1 MKKILTGVKP
11 TGDQM
16 HLGNLLGAVLPFKKL
31 AEKNDAAI
39 FIADLHALTS
49 VKNATDLKWNTH
61 EMALTYFSIFG
72 IDTPVHIFR
81 QSDIPLIPKLNW
93 ILNNVTPYSLMLRAH
108 SFKDF
113 QQEREEFQKD
123 IAHAEG
129 WIEAKKGSIAL
140 SSESERKS
148 EMFTELAKMEAHNMN
163 MKESLQKFVKDYE
176 NNLNMG
182 VFNYPILMAA
192 DILAYDTDIVPVG
205 QDQKQHLEMTR
216 DIAKAFNKTYKAD
229 IFKLPSEY
237 IEKDVAT
244 LPGIDGRKMSKSY
257 NNFIGLFDDAKT
269 LKKKVMSIVT
279 DSKGVDDIKDPDTCH
294 VFALI
299 RTFATAERTESI
311 RAKYLAPGYGYGHA
325 KLELLEILTEYLRPY
340 HDARAI
346 LEKHPELIEAKLQK
360 GARIMNERIEAK
372 MQAVKEV
379 VGL

>member
-49 VKNATDLKWNTH
+49 VKSAEDLHKNTR
-61 EMALTYFSIFG
+61 ELILTYFSIFG

-93 ILNNVTPYSLMLRAH
+93 ILNNVTPYSLMVRAH

-113 QQEREEFQKD
+113 QQKKEDTNSRLAFVKGQYDVRKKNNLFSEKD
-123 IAHAEG
+123 ITEAELE
-129 WIEAKKGSIAL
+129 IQSIQQ
-140 SSESERKS
+140 
-148 EMFTELAKMEAHNMN
+148 EMDQLFEK
-163 MKESLQKFVKDYE
+163 YE
-176 NNLNMG
+176 TNLNMG

-229 IFKLPSEY
+229 IFKFPVEY
-237 IEKDVAT
+237 IEPSVAI

-257 NNFIGLFDDAKT
+257 GNFIGIFDDTKT

-279 DSKGVDDIKDPDTCH
+279 DSKGVDDIKNPNECN

-299 RTFATAERTESI
+299 RTFATPDRTESI
-311 RAKYLAPGYGYGHA
+311 RAKYLKPGYGYGHA
-325 KLELLEILTEYLRPY
+325 KLELLEILTEYLKPY
-340 HDARAI
+340 HDARAM
-346 LEKHPELIEAKLQK
+346 LEEHPELIEQKLQE
-360 GARIMNERIEAK
+360 GARIMNARIEAK
-372 MQAVKEV
+372 MQEVKEV